1 MFANKVDLIKAQA
14 RIIQLE
20 AENKA
25 LRTRPLAVAPRKPLP
40 APSKPQATAKAS
52 RPIPTM
58 INGKPDSL
66 ALTRLKMAQ
75 DEAEKKAASDA
86 VSAQRPA
93 GKIVLNK
100 SKYSV

>member
-1 MFANKVDLIKAQA
+1 MTNIELLKKIKL
-14 RIIQLE
+14 LE

-25 LRTRPLAVAPRKPLP
+25 LRTRPLAIAPH
-40 APSKPQATAKAS
+40 KPQATAKAS

-75 DEAEKKAASDA
+75 DEADRKAASDA

-100 SKYSV
+100 SRYSV